1 MRIGLISN
9 DFTAGRRPS
18 LGGIGTSNH
27 DLASGLTT
35 AGHEV
40 TVVGV
45 YGDLEEDSE
54 SCEPGNGPR
63 VVRLK
68 ASPVWFRYRAGAWFD
83 RWRVRRWLAREHA
96 RRPFDVIELTD
107 YAGWLP
113 WGGPKGVPI
122 VCRLQGANLFFDRE
136 LARTGDEFEH
146 NFERR
151 TLKMAA
157 FWIGPSRYVF
167 SKTLSLC
174 SLEQHNGSVISNAV
188 DAEVFSPGRTD
199 EVEPGLI
206 VFANSVNPKK
216 GIEQLLDAMN
226 LVCQSHP
233 EAHLAV
239 IGQNART
246 KAGGRNYLETL
257 LERVR
262 PEFRGRVTFLGWL
275 DREVGLLNHL
285 RRASVCCY
293 PSHMET
299 FGIAPIEAMAV
310 GRPTIFSKTGPGPE
324 VIEDGVSGLLCNP
337 LDPGDI
343 AHKIRLILDD
353 AKLAAR
359 LGAEGRRR
367 VLALFNKRDWI
378 RRNIEFYESC
388 VATMRPTRKPHVIAQ
403 NPTASNSIK
412 GVLRK
417 AAGNFLAKALRPIYS
432 GIGSILCQHRV
443 ANRSDS
449 SWVSPN
455 AALEIS
461 GDSLELLIRH
471 LIARDIQVISLDE
484 VHAILTTGRKA
495 KPFVAFTFDDG
506 YRDNLTVAYP
516 IFQRYRLPFTVNV
529 TPSSVEDPGTMWWYR
544 LEDLL
549 RSATSI
555 SFSNRGTEVTM
566 EAASFQQKNEAFET
580 VEQIIRS
587 LGPSERDEFLYRLF
601 DRNPAGPGRERLVMT
616 WAEVRQLAADPLV
629 TIGAHTMRHYDLN
642 KLTDEAVLFE
652 LNESRRV
659 IESQIG
665 RKVEHFAYPFG
676 GRNAVG
682 KREFALAKQCQFKTA
697 TTTRSAN
704 LFSEHAA
711 HLECLPRITLSGG
724 YPILSRFDLLQ
735 SGAPA
740 AFSNRFRRLVTD

>member
-45 YGDLEEDSE
+45 YGDLEKDSE

-83 RWRVRRWLAREHA
+83 RWRVRRWLAREHP
-96 RRPFDVIELTD
+96 RRPFDIIEVSD

-113 WGGPKGVPI
+113 WGGPKGVP
-122 VCRLQGANLFFDRE
+122 VTCRLHGSSLFFDRE
-136 LARTGDEFEH
+136 LARAGDEFEH
-146 NFERR
+146 NLERR
-151 TLKMAA
+151 TLKMAD

-188 DAEVFSPGRTD
+188 DAEVFSPSRTD
-199 EVEPGLI
+199 ETEPGLI
-206 VFANSVNPKK
+206 VFVNSLNPKK

-239 IGQNART
+239 IGQDAHT
-246 KAGGRNYLETL
+246 KPGGRNYLNAL

-275 DREVGLLNHL
+275 DREVGVLHHL

-293 PSHMET
+293 PSHMES

-337 LDPGDI
+337 LDSGDI
-343 AHKIRLILDD
+343 AQKIRLILDD
-353 AKLAAR
+353 AELAAR

-378 RRNIEFYESC
+378 RRNVEFYESC
-388 VATMRPTRKPHVIAQ
+388 VASMHATRKPDAIRR
-403 NPTASNSIK
+403 NS
-412 GVLRK
+412 
-417 AAGNFLAKALRPIYS
+417 
-432 GIGSILCQHRV
+432 
-443 ANRSDS
+443 
-449 SWVSPN
+449 
-455 AALEIS
+455 
-461 GDSLELLIRH
+461 
-471 LIARDIQVISLDE
+471 
-484 VHAILTTGRKA
+484 
-495 KPFVAFTFDDG
+495 
-506 YRDNLTVAYP
+506 
-516 IFQRYRLPFTVNV
+516 
-529 TPSSVEDPGTMWWYR
+529 
-544 LEDLL
+544 
-549 RSATSI
+549 
-555 SFSNRGTEVTM
+555 
-566 EAASFQQKNEAFET
+566 
-580 VEQIIRS
+580 
-587 LGPSERDEFLYRLF
+587 
-601 DRNPAGPGRERLVMT
+601 
-616 WAEVRQLAADPLV
+616 
-629 TIGAHTMRHYDLN
+629 
-642 KLTDEAVLFE
+642 
-652 LNESRRV
+652 
-659 IESQIG
+659 
-665 RKVEHFAYPFG
+665 
-676 GRNAVG
+676 
-682 KREFALAKQCQFKTA
+682 
-697 TTTRSAN
+697 
-704 LFSEHAA
+704 
-711 HLECLPRITLSGG
+711 
-724 YPILSRFDLLQ
+724 
-735 SGAPA
+735 
-740 AFSNRFRRLVTD
+740 